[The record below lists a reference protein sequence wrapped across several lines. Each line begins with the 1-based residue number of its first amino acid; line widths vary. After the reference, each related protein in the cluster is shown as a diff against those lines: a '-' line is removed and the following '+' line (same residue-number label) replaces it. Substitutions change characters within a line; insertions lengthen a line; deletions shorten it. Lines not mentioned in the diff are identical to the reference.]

1 MPVTAVTAATGAHD
15 PQDLVAEDLSYRYP
29 GAMSDVLDGFSY
41 RFRAGTLT
49 AIVAPSGA
57 GKSTLLSLLGLLL
70 APRAGTITLGREP
83 VDWKHGAAVSDLRAA
98 RYNWILQNNA
108 CFERRTALDNVAM
121 ALLSSGAGMKTA
133 RGAARAALDSVGLAS
148 RAELPARLLS
158 GGEQQRMTI
167 ARALL
172 TQRPY
177 LLADE
182 PTGNLDR
189 SNSQLVFGALRA
201 CADRGSTVIVVT
213 HDLESAATA
222 DDVVDLARNA
232 YSSAPRDVS

>member
-1 MPVTAVTAATGAHD
+1 VTTAGSSADARD
-15 PQDLVAEDLSYRYP
+15 IVAENLSYRYR
-29 GAMSDVLDGFSY
+29 GATSDILEGFSH

-70 APRAGTITLGREP
+70 PPRSGTITVGGTT
-83 VDWKHGAAVSDLRAA
+83 VDWTHGTAVSELRTT
-98 RYNWILQNNA
+98 RYNWVLQNNA
-108 CFERRTALDNVAM
+108 CFERRTALDNVAI
-121 ALLSSGAGMKTA
+121 ALLSSGATMSS
-133 RGAARAALDSVGLAS
+133 ARAAARPALAAVGLAS

-189 SNSQLVFGALRA
+189 ANSEMVFGALRA
-201 CADRGSTVIVVT
+201 SADRGSTVIVVT
-213 HDLESAATA
+213 HDLASAAIA
-222 DDVVDLARNA
+222 NDVVDLGRNV
-232 YSSAPRDVS
+232 YSAQPQGSR